1 MHDVLSPAEST
12 TNRLLQILPPDEKAF
27 IEPHLELVSFPVGHF
42 VALAGDALKR
52 CYFPNNGMI
61 SLLAETQ
68 NGGAVEVGFAG
79 FEGMVGTPLV
89 LGKNS
94 MPYQALVQASSEGY
108 IVDTGW
114 VLQLFANR
122 GVFHD
127 AVLRY
132 NYVEIRQ
139 LAQTAV
145 CNHFHSIQARMC
157 RWLAVMC
164 ERSGNR
170 QIKLTQEFL
179 AHFLGVQRTSIGA
192 IANALQ
198 KEGIIDYSRG
208 RIEILDLE
216 RIQLNACE
224 CFELI
229 RREFAEFLASKKD
242 DSMSGT
248 RQTVAV

>member
-1 MHDVLSPAEST
+1 MHDAPSPAEST
-12 TNRLLQILPPDEKAF
+12 TNRLLQILPTDERGF
-27 IEPHLELVSFPVGHF
+27 IEPYLELVSFPVGHF
-42 VALAGDALKR
+42 VALAGDSLKR
-52 CYFPNNGMI
+52 CFFPNNGMI

-89 LGKNS
+89 LGKNA

-108 IVDTGW
+108 VVDTGR
-114 VLQLFANR
+114 VLQLFAHR

-127 AVLRY
+127 VVLRY
-132 NYVEIRQ
+132 SYVEIRQ
-139 LAQTAV
+139 LTQTAV
-145 CNHFHSIQARMC
+145 CNHFHSIQSRMC

-192 IANALQ
+192 IATSLQ
-198 KEGIIDYSRG
+198 REGIIDYSRG

-216 RIQLNACE
+216 RLQLNACE
-224 CFELI
+224 CFDLI
-229 RREFAEFLASKKD
+229 RREFAEFLTAKKD
-242 DSMSGT
+242 GYMSET
-248 RQTVAV
+248 RQTLPV

>member
-1 MHDVLSPAEST
+1 MHDAPAQLAPAA
-12 TNRLLQILPPDEKAF
+12 NRLLSILPPEERSF

-68 NGGAVEVGFAG
+68 DGGAVEIGFAG
-79 FEGMVGTPLV
+79 FEGMVGIPLL
-89 LGKNS
+89 LGKNA
-94 MPYQALVQASSEGY
+94 MPYQALVQAPTEGY
-108 IVDTGW
+108 VVDTGR
-114 VLQLFANR
+114 VLQLFARR
-122 GVFHD
+122 GIFHD

-132 NYVEIRQ
+132 SYVEIRQ

-145 CNHFHSIQARMC
+145 CNHFHSIQSRMC

-164 ERSGNR
+164 ERSGHR
-170 QIKLTQEFL
+170 QVKLTHEFL

-198 KEGIIDYSRG
+198 REGIIDYSRG
-208 RIEILDLE
+208 KIEILDLE
-216 RIQLNACE
+216 RLQMNACE
-224 CFELI
+224 CFALI
-229 RREFAEFLASKKD
+229 RQEFAEFLTAKD
-242 DSMSGT
+242 GAHMSET
-248 RQTVAV
+248 RQTASV